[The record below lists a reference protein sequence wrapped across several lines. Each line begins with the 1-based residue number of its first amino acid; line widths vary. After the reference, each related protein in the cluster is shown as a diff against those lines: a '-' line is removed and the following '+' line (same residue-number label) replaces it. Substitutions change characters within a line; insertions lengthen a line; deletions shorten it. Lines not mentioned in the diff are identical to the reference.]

1 MLISTVSYQSQLNE
15 FQGVENH
22 IVHLRRYK
30 AYHDNTARLPNGS
43 VAAPG
48 DRIRLYFDYA
58 PFCDLEVLRMRH
70 RAWEKH
76 LPELFIWHVF
86 HSLALAVQLLNEGA
100 WTQWHQSRSDP
111 TNIWKITSRADAFL
125 NTSI

>member
-1 MLISTVSYQSQLNE
+1 MVSYQAQLNE

-30 AYHDNTARLPNGS
+30 AYHNNTDPLPNGS

-58 PFCDLEVLRMRH
+58 PFRDLEVLRMRY

-86 HSLALAVQLLNEGA
+86 HSLALAVQLLKKVHGLNGTKA
-100 WTQWHQSRSDP
+100 VATLQIFGRSHQRQTPSS
-111 TNIWKITSRADAFL
+111 T
-125 NTSI
+125 TSI